1 MHKRSSGAIILTMK
15 LNSFA
20 KFAWLVLAL
29 NLGVILW
36 GAFVRATGSGA
47 GCGAHWPLCNGEVVP
62 LAPQIATV
70 IEFAHRLT
78 SGAALLTVIGLVIW
92 AWRAFPSGHRVR
104 FGAIAILIGMI
115 AESLAGA
122 SLVLFRWVAM
132 DISIGRIIVVPIH
145 LTITFY
151 LLASLVLTAWW
162 ASGGVPLRLRGQGA
176 MAWLLSLAL
185 IGVVVMSMAG
195 AITALGDTVLPAPTL
210 TPESIR
216 ELSPLGQFL
225 VNLRI
230 AHPLIAIGVGAYILF
245 LVTQIYSNET
255 NRTVIRLALWLG
267 ALIAIQLAAGALN
280 IFFKAPVWMQILHL
294 LLADLVWLVLI
305 LLTATRLAENRATQ
319 KIKPLTELAMEK

>member
-1 MHKRSSGAIILTMK
+1 MK

-151 LLASLVLTAWW
+151 LLASLALTAWW
-162 ASGGVPLRLRGQGA
+162 ASGGVPLRLRGQGSI
-176 MAWLLSLAL
+176 AWLLSLAL

-195 AITALGDTVLPAPTL
+195 AITALGDTVLPVPTL

-245 LVTQIYSNET
+245 LVTQIYNNET

-305 LLTATRLAENRATQ
+305 LLTATRLAENHATQ